1 LDLAMTDAP
10 PPRVDIRETN
20 KEVISRYRESGG
32 TNEAEAALVLLTTT
46 GARTGK
52 AHTTPVCV
60 QDDGNRLIV
69 AGTMGGR
76 PMHPQWYRN
85 LLANPELTVEYRGN
99 VYRAKATTLLNGP
112 DRDAMFARMSEVI
125 PGIYGYQDRAAPFRQ
140 IPIVALESIAEPAG

>member
-32 TNEAEAALVLLTTT
+32 TNEAEVALVLLTTT
-46 GARTGK
+46 GERSGN

-85 LLANPELTVEYRGN
+85 LLANPELTVEYRGK

-140 IPIVALESIAEPAG
+140 IPIVALEPI